1 MVSNTVKAESDKV
14 PQITRREFLQKI
26 VKIAQL
32 ALIRLTAD
40 QVAPLANSFSR
51 ENHISKEK
59 ISPQEHIVILDVF
72 NTRDKD
78 GNIVEFSKPL
88 TEEDRKLY
96 YYPPEEFKNRQDEKE
111 YYGFHLFN
119 KVSWLL
125 LDQIGRH
132 GKYMYDTYMTVLK
145 LFKGEQAKTK
155 VPQQINIAEVL
166 KPHFHIDRNE
176 QTGVINYTVFVN
188 ELPTDLMKNVK
199 GKIVSFSFQLGE
211 LIGRLT
217 PPEKVTEEKYKLI
230 TASDIFSNM
239 FQGNSELEID
249 LTFQKIKNFVI
260 SRFGNQ
266 IYYSKKNT
274 SSADQSL
281 VFTSALYANNRGFQD
296 LYRELQDKEPTE
308 QDKVLNS
315 INGVVLSTR
324 YSENFYHT
332 FTPMSSED
340 IDKFKIGKYYGSDP
354 VSDQY
359 QQEIIGAYSLKNPNR
374 VKSFDKMFA
383 FAKSLGRNNNLLL
396 IPTGN
401 YGDVILPEEK
411 KKIPKNTIVFGSCYY
426 DGTPRNN
433 TSGADVFIEM
443 GSSSAA
449 TISFGFLLSYYCSET
464 NILPS
469 TLDRKKVLK
478 LIDALSRDV
487 NGNKVILLE
496 DLGEIKSRIRNIKI

>member
-1 MVSNTVKAESDKV
+1 MNSIDV
-14 PQITRREFLQKI
+14 PKEPKSTRRDFLKSI
-26 VKIAQL
+26 VKVGQL
-32 ALIRLTAD
+32 TLIRTSAD
-40 QVAPLANSFSR
+40 KLSQVTNLFSK
-51 ENHISKEK
+51 ENPISKEK
-59 ISPQEHIVILDVF
+59 ISPQEHVVILDVF
-72 NTRDKD
+72 NTRDND

-96 YYPPEEFKNRQDEKE
+96 YYPPEEFKSRQDEKE

-155 VPQQINIAEVL
+155 VPQQINITEKL
-166 KPHFHIDRNE
+166 KPYFHIDRNE
-176 QTGVINYTVFVN
+176 QTGVINYTAFVN

-217 PPEKVTEEKYKLI
+217 PPEKVTEEKYRLT
-230 TASDIFSNM
+230 TASDIFSSM
-239 FQGNSELEID
+239 FQGNQELEND
-249 LTFQKIKNFVI
+249 LTFLKIKDFVR
-260 SRFGNQ
+260 SRYGNQ
-266 IYYSKKNT
+266 IFYSSKDAK
-274 SSADQSL
+274 SEDQSL
-281 VFTSALYANNRGFQD
+281 VFTSSVYANNSRFQE
-296 LYRELQDKEPTE
+296 LYRDLRDKDPSE

-315 INGVVLSTR
+315 INGVILSTR

-332 FTPMSSED
+332 YTPMSSED
-340 IDKFKIGKYYGSDP
+340 IEKFKVGKYYGSDP

-359 QQEIIGAYSLKNPNR
+359 QQEIIGAYSPKNPNR
-374 VKSFDKMFA
+374 KKALDKMFA
-383 FAKSLGRNNNLLL
+383 FARSLGRNKNMLI

-411 KKIPKNTIVFGSCYY
+411 RDIPNNTIILGSCYY
-426 DGTPRNN
+426 NGDPRNN
-433 TSGADVFIEM
+433 TSGADVYIEM

-449 TISFGFLLSYYCSET
+449 TVSFSALLSYYCSET
-464 NILPS
+464 STLPS
-469 TLDRKKVLK
+469 TLDRKKVLR

-496 DLGEIKSRIRNIKI
+496 DLSEIKSRIRSIKI